1 MGVGIGAQALAS
13 IWTWHFPSPAVE
25 PWASSLTPVPWFPGQ
40 EHGGKGSANFT
51 GQLLGLN

>member
-1 MGVGIGAQALAS
+1 MGVGIRAQALAS
-13 IWTWHFPSPAVE
+13 IWTWYFPSPAR
-25 PWASSLTPVPWFPGQ
+25 ASSLTPVPWFPGQ